1 MCSPEI
7 PLFYMPPPQFRG
19 DAYEKD
25 VPYKKYGCLC
35 LPFDQPFLA
44 SLIISTISHKFRIC
58 IFTFFSTRDYLLWIG
73 SQPKY
78 KSLIKM
84 SLLTPVYLAVQNIQR
99 SLFLICSAELVPQII
114 VIITTLL
121 MECDKYTL
129 VPSLGQSFS
138 HDNDLI
144 FIRSGQ

>member
-1 MCSPEI
+1 
-7 PLFYMPPPQFRG
+7 
-19 DAYEKD
+19 
-25 VPYKKYGCLC
+25 
-35 LPFDQPFLA
+35 
-44 SLIISTISHKFRIC
+44 
-58 IFTFFSTRDYLLWIG
+58 
-73 SQPKY
+73 
-78 KSLIKM
+78 M
-84 SLLTPVYLAVQNIQR
+84 SLLTPVYLAVQNIQH